1 LNFSETVI
9 AATSEVFETMIMM
22 DITPGEAQEDAKTVW
37 PRNVSGL
44 MGLTGDFRGM
54 LGIHCPAN
62 VALAITSALLGMDVE
77 EIDED
82 VKDAIGEV
90 TNMVSGGIKTLLA
103 EEGTNLDVSIPT
115 LISGESYKVN
125 CLSDAN
131 RVIIPFETTSGMF
144 WAEFKFTQ
152 NA

>member
-1 LNFSETVI
+1 MNFSDKVI

-22 DITPGEAQEDAKTVW
+22 DLTPGEPIEDAKMVW
-37 PRNVSGL
+37 PRNVSGI

-54 LGIHCPAN
+54 LGIHCPTE
-62 VALAITSALLGMDVE
+62 VALAITSALLGMDLD

-103 EEGTNLDVSIPT
+103 EEGTDLDVSIPT

-131 RVIIPFETTSGMF
+131 RVIIPFETTSGKF

-152 NA
+152 N